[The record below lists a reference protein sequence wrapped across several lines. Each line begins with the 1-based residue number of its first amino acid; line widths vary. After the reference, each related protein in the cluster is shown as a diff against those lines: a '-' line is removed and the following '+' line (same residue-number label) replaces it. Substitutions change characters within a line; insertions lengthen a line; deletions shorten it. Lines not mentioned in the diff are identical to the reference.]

1 MALVCYDVVR
11 VGGVMASQLV
21 RSTPVRAMV
30 GVIMLFYVLTLT
42 VPLSTRVYNWVPA
55 NSILGVT
62 LRWTWRGGGG
72 GEGGGVEILV
82 VASCHRNWDRL
93 WPDGPLGFLQT

>member
-1 MALVCYDVVR
+1 MDLA
-11 VGGVMASQLV
+11 
-21 RSTPVRAMV
+21 
-30 GVIMLFYVLTLT
+30 
-42 VPLSTRVYNWVPA
+42 
-55 NSILGVT
+55 
-62 LRWTWRGGGG
+62 GGGG